1 MEFVFNKATLL
12 CPQNLV
18 STNIWVASNQPRRI
32 HASPYDPTYETL
44 QARSMSRVVF
54 LFEGLEDAEKLTK
67 AVGLGWLV
75 KGDLPGTPKDMGPPF
90 MVSGTHTSL
99 PYL

>member
-12 CPQNLV
+12 CPQNFV
-18 STNIWVASNQPRRI
+18 STNLWVASNQPRRI
-32 HASPYDPTYETL
+32 HASPYIPTYETL

-67 AVGLGWLV
+67 AVGLGVGWLVGWLV
-75 KGDLPGTPKDMGPPF
+75 KDDSRDPQGHGVPR
-90 MVSGTHTSL
+90 
-99 PYL
+99 